1 VSGASRELITAARAA
16 ARAAAA
22 LLRDARPERLKSKS
36 NPRDLVTEWD
46 VRSEELIR
54 EVLAEHAPGVP
65 VIGEE
70 GGGAL
75 ETDRVHWLVDPI
87 DGTVNFAHGLP
98 LWCVSIAAA
107 QAGDVL
113 AGVVATPLLD
123 ERWWFEAEAG
133 HGARDGTGA
142 PLAVSTIDR
151 LDRAMLS
158 TGFPYDMT
166 GDNNL
171 ARWSH
176 LMRTAGT
183 CRRLGSA
190 AIDLCLVARGAFD
203 GHWESSLNAW
213 DLAAGVLII
222 REAGGTVTNLTGG
235 PFGLHTGQVLATNGA
250 IHNELIAELAR
261 AQEPS

>member
-1 VSGASRELITAARAA
+1 MSDLLVAASAA

-22 LLRDARPERLKSKS
+22 LLRDARPDRVKSKS

-46 VRSEELIR
+46 VKSEELIR
-54 EVLAEHAPGVP
+54 RVLEEHAPGLP

-70 GGGAL
+70 GGGEL
-75 ETDRVHWLVDPI
+75 DKGRVHWLVDPI

-107 QAGDVL
+107 QGGDVL
-113 AGVVATPLLD
+113 AGVVVAPLLD
-123 ERWWFEAEAG
+123 WWFEASRG

-142 PLAVSTIDR
+142 TLAVSTTAR
-151 LDRAMLS
+151 LDQALLG

-166 GDNNL
+166 ANNNL
-171 ARWSH
+171 DRWSH
-176 LMRTAGT
+176 LMKTAGS

-190 AIDLCLVARGAFD
+190 AIDLCLLARGALD
-203 GHWESSLNAW
+203 GHWENRLQPW

-222 REAGGTVTNLTGG
+222 REAGGTVTNMTGG
-235 PFGLHTGQVLATNGA
+235 PFDLYDGEVLATNGA
-250 IHNELIAELAR
+250 IHGELIAELAR
-261 AQEPS
+261 A